1 METWPSAH
9 DLTALQPTPGRSGR
23 SRHWTQ
29 PFHNIL
35 VAVDGSGDAEPNG
48 RAGCQHWVGAMDTS
62 TSSGA
67 PKPPAPPST
76 PAEALEALRAGNQRY
91 VCGRTL
97 SLDYSGL
104 GARIAETQRP
114 FAAIIGCADS
124 RVSPS
129 LIFDLGLGNIFV
141 SRVAGNS
148 VDVAT
153 LGSTEFAVAVL
164 GVVLVMVLGHSNC
177 GAVTA
182 AIDAANGKASF
193 PADEFGVIGPM
204 LEPVIDAV
212 EALPANERTLDRSIA
227 ANARAQAT
235 RLAGAAPIVKRA
247 VESGRL
253 AVVGA
258 VYDIGSGRVELV

>member
-1 METWPSAH
+1 M
-9 DLTALQPTPGRSGR
+9 
-23 SRHWTQ
+23 
-29 PFHNIL
+29 
-35 VAVDGSGDAEPNG
+35 PNG
-48 RAGCQHWVGAMDTS
+48 RAGCQHCVGAMDTC

-67 PKPPAPPST
+67 SKPPARPAT
-76 PAEALEALRAGNQRY
+76 PAEALAALKAGNQRH
-91 VCGRTL
+91 VSGRTVA
-97 SLDYSGL
+97 LDYCGL
-104 GARIAETQRP
+104 GDRIAETQTP

-182 AIDAANGKASF
+182 AIDVANGTASF
-193 PADEFGVIGPM
+193 PADEFGVIGQM
-204 LEPVIDAV
+204 LEPVIDPV
-212 EALPANERTLDRSIA
+212 RALPANERTLDGSIA

-235 RLAGAAPIVKRA
+235 RLASAGPIVKRA

-253 AVVGA
+253 EVVGA